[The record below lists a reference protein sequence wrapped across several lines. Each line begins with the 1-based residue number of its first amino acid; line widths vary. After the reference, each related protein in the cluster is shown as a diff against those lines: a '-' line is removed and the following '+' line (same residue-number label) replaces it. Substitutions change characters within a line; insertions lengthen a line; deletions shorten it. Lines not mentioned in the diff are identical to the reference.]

1 MLSSRGP
8 GDRCNERIISESF
21 STNYKQSRR
30 GDGRDRDLISRTVD
44 YSGIKFDAR
53 LNQTGESSPRRDKPR
68 KKYGRKRDLP
78 TAVALFLTS
87 SSSACL
93 PPSFL
98 ALLKIFRAPDEVRG
112 AKRRNLLK
120 SLARPREPRPLIF
133 DCSASLPPPLPSLSA
148 GLGSLSLKVNLLKS
162 SSSGLVLRSQT

>member
-8 GDRCNERIISESF
+8 SDRCNERIISESF

-44 YSGIKFDAR
+44 YSGIKFDTR

-78 TAVALFLTS
+78 TAVALFLLFR
-87 SSSACL
+87 L

-133 DCSASLPPPLPSLSA
+133 DCSASLPSPPPLLHFQPVWALS
-148 GLGSLSLKVNLLKS
+148 
-162 SSSGLVLRSQT
+162 R